1 MTIIDYGASD
11 GDVDDDDGASD
22 DVDDD
27 DGEGNDLG
35 GPGNEVEPS
44 WKQERIVSLKKRE
57 QMQRGKECH
66 RINSILTMA
75 TVITYMKEHRAPQIE
90 PAPLDTSQGRLKEPG
105 DKSLRPSMRAA
116 C

>member
-1 MTIIDYGASD
+1 MMTIIDYGASD

-22 DVDDD
+22 DADDD

-44 WKQERIVSLKKRE
+44 WKQERIVSLEKRE

-66 RINSILTMA
+66 GINSINTINGHGYHL
-75 TVITYMKEHRAPQIE
+75 YERAQSSS
-90 PAPLDTSQGRLKEPG
+90 D
-105 DKSLRPSMRAA
+105 
-116 C
+116 